1 LFCKKIDLLYLHR
14 SFFARAISDHPKD
27 PLGSPYGTSVI
38 AAYRSAGSLV
48 AMMRNLYTQLKEPSE
63 RMWFLWTHMF
73 SCAIVL
79 GSIVTR
85 CPSMSLAPS
94 ALVQLDS
101 ACDLFS
107 KAARGFRA
115 VKVLNIML
123 HLQEKAH
130 FSLDEFRRGKGS
142 PLSRYSSTNIST
154 SPDNDDDELSMLGG
168 KTRLVSKKEPGSPTI
183 IDRSPTSQN
192 PIVPLPLSP
201 TMQNQVHPSVLEY
214 LQSFDNSGHSQQLQQ
229 TQMSPNTNGFSN
241 NIASS
246 TSHDSYADVDISP
259 VSIYGMSTLPAQSF
273 QEASTYLPRHTLQDM
288 MQPTQQ
294 SMTSHQAPQI
304 PTRNDTT
311 FPQYFPVYDYGGS
324 SSSSYT
330 NGNGSSFGQGPPP
343 ILDANP
349 APGQR
354 RSSGSPD
361 VNMQST
367 WQDFVNNLAMQ

>member
-1 LFCKKIDLLYLHR
+1 
-14 SFFARAISDHPKD
+14 
-27 PLGSPYGTSVI
+27 
-38 AAYRSAGSLV
+38 
-48 AMMRNLYTQLKEPSE
+48 
-63 RMWFLWTHMF
+63 
-73 SCAIVL
+73 
-79 GSIVTR
+79 
-85 CPSMSLAPS
+85 MSLAPS

-115 VKVLNIML
+115 VKVLVSPFKIRSFFKCLIFTQNIML

-154 SPDNDDDELSMLGG
+154 SPDNENDELSILGG

-201 TMQNQVHPSVLEY
+201 TMQDQVHPSVLEY
-214 LQSFDNSGHSQQLQQ
+214 LQSFNNSGHSQRLQHTQ
-229 TQMSPNTNGFSN
+229 TSSNTNGFTN
-241 NIASS
+241 DLASS
-246 TSHDSYADVDISP
+246 TNHESYSDVDISP
-259 VSIYGMSTLPAQSF
+259 VSMYGMSMSTIPTQSF
-273 QEASTYLPRHTLQDM
+273 QEASSTYLPQQSMQNM
-288 MQPTQQ
+288 MHPTQQ
-294 SMTSHQAPQI
+294 NMTSHQQAPQMS
-304 PTRNDTT
+304 TRNDAT
-311 FPQYFPVYDYGGS
+311 FPQYFPVYDYG
-324 SSSSYT
+324 SSSYT
-330 NGNGSSFGQGPPP
+330 NGNSFGQGPPP

>member
-1 LFCKKIDLLYLHR
+1 
-14 SFFARAISDHPKD
+14 
-27 PLGSPYGTSVI
+27 
-38 AAYRSAGSLV
+38 
-48 AMMRNLYTQLKEPSE
+48 
-63 RMWFLWTHMF
+63 
-73 SCAIVL
+73 
-79 GSIVTR
+79 
-85 CPSMSLAPS
+85 MSLAPS

-115 VKVLNIML
+115 VKVLVSPIKIRDSFRCLIFTQNIML

-154 SPDNDDDELSMLGG
+154 SPDDDNDELSILGG

-201 TMQNQVHPSVLEY
+201 TMQDQFHPSVVEY
-214 LQSFDNSGHSQQLQQ
+214 LKSFNNSGHSQRLQ
-229 TQMSPNTNGFSN
+229 SSSNTNGFSN
-241 NIASS
+241 DLASS
-246 TSHDSYADVDISP
+246 STNHESYSDVDISP
-259 VSIYGMSTLPAQSF
+259 VSMYGMSTIPTQSF
-273 QEASTYLPRHTLQDM
+273 QESSTYLPRQTLQNM
-288 MQPTQQ
+288 MHPTQQ
-294 SMTSHQAPQI
+294 NMTSHQQAPQMSA
-304 PTRNDTT
+304 RNDVT
-311 FPQYFPVYDYGGS
+311 FPQYFPVYDYGS

-330 NGNGSSFGQGPPP
+330 NGNSFGHAPP

-349 APGQR
+349 TPGQR

-367 WQDFVNNLAMQ
+367 WQDFVSNLAMQ

>member
-1 LFCKKIDLLYLHR
+1 
-14 SFFARAISDHPKD
+14 
-27 PLGSPYGTSVI
+27 
-38 AAYRSAGSLV
+38 
-48 AMMRNLYTQLKEPSE
+48 
-63 RMWFLWTHMF
+63 
-73 SCAIVL
+73 
-79 GSIVTR
+79 
-85 CPSMSLAPS
+85 MSLAPS

-115 VKVLNIML
+115 IKVLVSLFKIRSLFKCLIFTQNIML

-142 PLSRYSSTNIST
+142 PLSRYSSTNLST
-154 SPDNDDDELSMLGG
+154 SPDEDDDELSILGG

-201 TMQNQVHPSVLEY
+201 TMHDQVHPSVLEY
-214 LQSFDNSGHSQQLQQ
+214 LQSFNNSGHSQRLQHTQ
-229 TQMSPNTNGFSN
+229 TSSNTNGFSN
-241 NIASS
+241 DLASS
-246 TSHDSYADVDISP
+246 SNHDSYSDVDISP
-259 VSIYGMSTLPAQSF
+259 VSMYGMSTIPTQSF
-273 QEASTYLPRHTLQDM
+273 QEASSTYLPRQSMQNM
-288 MQPTQQ
+288 MHPTHQN
-294 SMTSHQAPQI
+294 MTSHQQATQI
-304 PTRNDTT
+304 STRNDAS
-311 FPQYFPVYDYGGS
+311 FPQYFPVYDYG

-330 NGNGSSFGQGPPP
+330 NGNGNSYGQGPP
-343 ILDANP
+343 ILDSNP

>member
-1 LFCKKIDLLYLHR
+1 
-14 SFFARAISDHPKD
+14 
-27 PLGSPYGTSVI
+27 
-38 AAYRSAGSLV
+38 
-48 AMMRNLYTQLKEPSE
+48 
-63 RMWFLWTHMF
+63 
-73 SCAIVL
+73 
-79 GSIVTR
+79 
-85 CPSMSLAPS
+85 MSLAPS

-115 VKVLNIML
+115 VKVLVSSNFRYWDFQIFNFTQNIML

-142 PLSRYSSTNIST
+142 PTNRYSSTNIST
-154 SPDNDDDELSMLGG
+154 SPDADDDELSILGG

-183 IDRSPTSQN
+183 IDRSPTSHN

-201 TMQNQVHPSVLEY
+201 MMHNQVHPSVLEY
-214 LQSFDNSGHSQQLQQ
+214 LQSFNNSGHSQQPPQ
-229 TQMSPNTNGFSN
+229 TAPNSNGFSN
-241 NIASS
+241 GIASG
-246 TSHDSYADVDISP
+246 TNRDSYSDVEISP
-259 VSIYGMSTLPAQSF
+259 VSMYGMSTLPSQSY
-273 QEASTYLPRHTLQDM
+273 QEAPSTYISRHTLQDM
-288 MQPTQQ
+288 MQSTQQ
-294 SMTSHQAPQI
+294 NMTSHQQAPQMS
-304 PTRNDTT
+304 TRNDTT
-311 FPQYFPVYDYGGS
+311 FPQYFPVYDYG

-330 NGNGSSFGQGPPP
+330 NGTGSSFGQGQPP

>member
-1 LFCKKIDLLYLHR
+1 
-14 SFFARAISDHPKD
+14 
-27 PLGSPYGTSVI
+27 
-38 AAYRSAGSLV
+38 
-48 AMMRNLYTQLKEPSE
+48 
-63 RMWFLWTHMF
+63 MF

-154 SPDNDDDELSMLGG
+154 SPDDDDNDELSILGG

-201 TMQNQVHPSVLEY
+201 TMQDQVHPTVLEY
-214 LQSFDNSGHSQQLQQ
+214 LQSFNNSGHSQRLQQ
-229 TQMSPNTNGFSN
+229 TSSNTNGFSN
-241 NIASS
+241 DLASS
-246 TSHDSYADVDISP
+246 TNHESFSDVDISP
-259 VSIYGMSTLPAQSF
+259 VSMYGMSTIPAQSF
-273 QEASTYLPRHTLQDM
+273 QEASYLPRQTMQNM
-288 MQPTQQ
+288 MHPAQQ
-294 SMTSHQAPQI
+294 NMSSHQQAPQMS
-304 PTRNDTT
+304 TRNDAT
-311 FPQYFPVYDYGGS
+311 FPQYFPVYDYGS
-324 SSSSYT
+324 SSAYT
-330 NGNGSSFGQGPPP
+330 NGNGNSYGQGPP

-354 RSSGSPD
+354 KSSGSPD